1 MIQRVIE
8 SPDVPLQADWMSFIC
23 LDANKADLSNFL
35 SNEIMVHTPLG
46 QFVIVAGRYTDI
58 CKVQS
63 NKDINTT
70 PNGKS

>member
-1 MIQRVIE
+1 MIQRDIE
-8 SPDVPLQADWMSFIC
+8 SPDVTLPADWMSFSC

-35 SNEIMVHTPLG
+35 SNEIMAHSPSG
-46 QFVIVAGRYTDI
+46 KFVIVAGRYTDE

>member
-1 MIQRVIE
+1 MSLYQLIGCDSV
-8 SPDVPLQADWMSFIC
+8 AWMQIK
-23 LDANKADLSNFL
+23 LNL
-35 SNEIMVHTPLG
+35 SNEIMAHSPSG
-46 QFVIVAGRYTDI
+46 KFVIVAGRYTDE